1 MSYLLRRILGVIPI
15 LFFSWT
21 VVFVVLQLIP
31 GDPVDLMLVGRPASQ
46 EVRDNVRIQLG
57 LDKPPLVRYGTFLLR
72 AVRGDLGY
80 SYRTRQPVVNSIL
93 EQVPETLELAVGGLI
108 IGLFFGVLLGV
119 ISGTRPNSW
128 ADTGTMFVALAGIS
142 MPGFWVAMLLIYF
155 FGLQLRWFPIIGEG
169 LPSLVLPSIA
179 VAFWLI
185 GNLAR
190 LIRSSILEVMGEDY
204 IQTGHAKGLG
214 HWMVVFKHAFRNAMI
229 PPITMLGI
237 QFAYLISGAVI
248 AEIVFARPGIG
259 QLLVTS
265 VLNKDIPMVQ
275 GIVVYTTAAFVL
287 LNLLVD
293 ILYGLI
299 DPRIRESRAA

>member
-1 MSYLLRRILGVIPI
+1 MSYYLRRILTVIPI
-15 LFFSWT
+15 LFVSWT

-57 LDKPPLVRYGTFLLR
+57 LDKPPLVRYGNFLLR

-80 SYRTRQPVVNSIL
+80 SYRTRQPVVNAIV
-93 EQVPETLELAVGGLI
+93 EQLPETLELAVGGLI

-119 ISGTRPNSW
+119 IAGTRPNSW
-128 ADTGTMFVALAGIS
+128 QDTGTMFVALAGIS
-142 MPGFWVAMLLIYF
+142 MPSFWVAMLLIYI

-169 LPSLVLPSIA
+169 LPALILPSIA

-204 IQTGHAKGLG
+204 IQTGHAKGLSP
-214 HWMVVFKHAFRNAMI
+214 WRVVLKHAFRNAMI

-259 QLLVTS
+259 QLLVIS
-265 VLNKDIPMVQ
+265 VLNKDVPMVQ
-275 GIVVYTTAAFVL
+275 GIVVYTTGAFII